1 VNFDSLKNYNK
12 YFPFN
17 NVSFV
22 INETNKIYNMLK
34 KNKNAYLFDKR
45 GMNEEKFAACDKT
58 KNKLKGYLPH

>member
-1 VNFDSLKNYNK
+1 M
-12 YFPFN
+12 
-17 NVSFV
+17 